1 MTTKKLIVIIGAT
14 GGQGGSVVNSFLN
27 DPEWRVRGIT
37 RNPSSQKSK
46 NLEAR
51 GAQVV
56 QANLD
61 DRSSLAKA
69 FQDANAI
76 FAVSDFWGIYNDPK
90 NRNKPRQGQAL
101 NEWTKGQETQQ
112 LKIIIDEAARVSSLE
127 RFIMSSLPGPT
138 KLSRG
143 KYTNVCHHDSKADAE
158 EYGEQNQPELWA
170 KTSVYLPG
178 YFLSNFLTHPMAQPT
193 KQKQNGNIQFANN
206 IDLDTKVPLI
216 SHDQDSG
223 PFVRALIQ
231 NPPGKSVAG
240 YRAWI
245 TLREFVQF
253 FSKVTGYKTELL
265 HIPPGEFSFNCKQEL
280 RAELQDN
287 FAFANEIG
295 LHGGDDSPAVHPN
308 ERLQVGNTAQA
319 NHCKTLGSA
328 QLISFDRQG
337 MSTSRNNRTIINVLA
352 KKFALQRPRM
362 EPPQK
367 QKLVVVASNNIP
379 KIKATR
385 DGFTQMLS
393 DSYDFQGISVDSS
406 VPDQPFSDEETL
418 RGATNRAQNAQAAR
432 SEADFWVGIEG
443 GVETHNGSICSF
455 AWIVIIG
462 KDGKVGKART
472 SAYFLPEKT
481 CQLLKEG
488 VELGHADDMVFGQ
501 TDSKNKQGSVG
512 LLTGGVVDR
521 AAYYTQAVILALI
534 PFRNASL
541 DF

>member
-308 ERLQVGNTAQA
+308 EWQILIKIRST
-319 NHCKTLGSA
+319 KTKNGAPSE
-328 QLISFDRQG
+328 
-337 MSTSRNNRTIINVLA
+337 A
-352 KKFALQRPRM
+352 KACGRCL
-362 EPPQK
+362 K
-367 QKLVVVASNNIP
+367 QYP